1 MIYWIVA
8 ALVLLLAAVF
18 VAWMRKR
25 NVKKSKALR
34 MAARTLTC
42 AGVICGVVSA
52 IVGINGRGG
61 SPKEPLPTEEPAL
74 TANGEMGENVAAP
87 IDTEPMAGATAQM
100 ATAPAEDVTVPTD
113 TATAAD
119 IAPTDAA
126 PGAESVDAQDAQP
139 LRIDGTASDAPV
151 LNGAT
156 ALGPV
161 YEAFMEKVYDPLQED
176 RSALL
181 YVDTTPAAYA
191 ALLNR
196 TADVIFV
203 ADPSDEQR
211 TEAEKRGLEMVFTP
225 FAREAFVFFVDNHN
239 YIGNLTA
246 QQVRDI
252 YSGRITDWSEVG
264 GDAGPITAYQRNPGS
279 GSQSMMLR
287 FMGDDELMEAP
298 SVETMGGLIKQV
310 ADYEAGGGSI
320 GYSFRYYFTEMVG
333 NDQTHML
340 NLDGVAPTVENI
352 QNGSYP
358 ALTTVYAVYLA
369 DNENPLARKLCEW
382 TTSDEA
388 RAIVE
393 QIGYV
398 PYAE

>member
-8 ALVLLLAAVF
+8 ALALLLAA
-18 VAWMRKR
+18 AALGIWMQKKCAKR
-25 NVKKSKALR
+25 SKALR
-34 MAARTLTC
+34 MAARTLAI
-42 AGVICGVVSA
+42 AGAICCVVSV
-52 IVGINGRGG
+52 IVGLSSRGG
-61 SPKEPLPTEEPAL
+61 SQKEPLPTEEPAL
-74 TANGEMGENVAAP
+74 TASGEMGE
-87 IDTEPMAGATAQM
+87 
-100 ATAPAEDVTVPTD
+100 
-113 TATAAD
+113 TAAD
-119 IAPTDAA
+119 AAAPTDAVFA
-126 PGAESVDAQDAQP
+126 VPTESVPSEAAQP
-139 LRIDGTASDAPV
+139 LRIDGTAADAPV

-161 YEAFMEKVYDPLQED
+161 YEAFMEKVYDPLPED

-181 YVDTTPAAYA
+181 YVDTTPAAYE

-203 ADPSDEQR
+203 ADPSEEQR
-211 TEAEKRGLEMVFTP
+211 AEAEKRGLEMVFTP

-252 YSGRITDWSEVG
+252 YSGRIADWSEVG

-287 FMGDDELMEAP
+287 FMGGDELMEAP
-298 SVETMGGLIKQV
+298 MVETMGGLIKQV

-369 DNENPLARKLCEW
+369 DNENPLARRLCEW

-398 PYAE
+398 PYAEPSA

>member
-1 MIYWIVA
+1 MEARVIYWIVA
-8 ALVLLLAAVF
+8 ALALLLAA
-18 VAWMRKR
+18 AALGIWMQKKR
-25 NVKKSKALR
+25 VKRRKALR
-34 MAARTLTC
+34 AAARALAC
-42 AGVICGVVSA
+42 AGVICGAVSV
-52 IVGINGRGG
+52 IVGLNSRGG
-61 SPKEPLPTEEPAL
+61 SLKKPLPTEEPAL
-74 TANGEMGENVAAP
+74 TASGEMGETAADAAAP
-87 IDTEPMAGATAQM
+87 IEAELTEGTAARGDTVPAVDMA
-100 ATAPAEDVTVPTD
+100 APAESVPAETV
-113 TATAAD
+113 
-119 IAPTDAA
+119 
-126 PGAESVDAQDAQP
+126 QP

-161 YEAFMEKVYDPLQED
+161 YEAFMEKVYDPLPED

-181 YVDTTPAAYA
+181 HVDTTPAAYE

-203 ADPSDEQR
+203 ADPSEEQR
-211 TEAEKRGLEMVFTP
+211 AEAESRGLEMVFTP

-252 YSGRITDWSEVG
+252 YSGRIADWSEVG

-287 FMGDDELMEAP
+287 FMGGDELMEAP
-298 SVETMGGLIKQV
+298 GTETMGSIIMQV

-320 GYSFRYYFTEMVG
+320 GYSFRYYFTEMIG

-352 QNGSYP
+352 QNGTYP

-369 DNENPLARKLCEW
+369 DNENPLVRRLCEW

-398 PYAE
+398 PYAEPSA

>member
-1 MIYWIVA
+1 
-8 ALVLLLAAVF
+8 
-18 VAWMRKR
+18 
-25 NVKKSKALR
+25 
-34 MAARTLTC
+34 MAARMLAC
-42 AGVICGVVSA
+42 AGAICCAVSV
-52 IVGINGRGG
+52 IVGLSSRGG
-61 SPKEPLPTEEPAL
+61 SQKEPLPTEEPAL
-74 TANGEMGENVAAP
+74 AANGEIGE
-87 IDTEPMAGATAQM
+87 
-100 ATAPAEDVTVPTD
+100 
-113 TATAAD
+113 TAAD
-119 IAPTDAA
+119 AAAPTEAVSA
-126 PGAESVDAQDAQP
+126 VPTESVPAEAAQP
-139 LRIDGTASDAPV
+139 LRIDGTAADAPV

-161 YEAFMEKVYDPLQED
+161 YEAFMEKVYDPLPED

-181 YVDTTPAAYA
+181 YVDTTPAAYE

-203 ADPSDEQR
+203 ADPSEEQR
-211 TEAEKRGLEMVFTP
+211 AEAEKRGLEMVFTP

-298 SVETMGGLIKQV
+298 MVESMGGLIKQI

-369 DNENPLARKLCEW
+369 DNANPLARRLCEW

-398 PYAE
+398 PYAEPSA

>member
-1 MIYWIVA
+1 MEVHVIYWSAA
-8 ALVLLLAAVF
+8 ALALLLAA
-18 VAWMRKR
+18 AALGTWMQKKR
-25 NVKKSKALR
+25 VKRSKALR
-34 MAARTLTC
+34 MAARTLAC
-42 AGVICGVVSA
+42 AGVICGAVSV
-52 IVGINGRGG
+52 IVGINDHGA
-61 SPKEPLPTEEPAL
+61 STKKPLPTEEPAL
-74 TANGEMGENVAAP
+74 TASGEMGETAADAAAP
-87 IDTEPMAGATAQM
+87 IDAEAAVQEDTVPLADMA
-100 ATAPAEDVTVPTD
+100 APAESVP
-113 TATAAD
+113 
-119 IAPTDAA
+119 
-126 PGAESVDAQDAQP
+126 AETAQP

-161 YEAFMEKVYDPLQED
+161 YEAFMEKVYDPLPED

-181 YVDTTPAAYA
+181 YVDTTPAAYE

-203 ADPSDEQR
+203 ADPSEEQR
-211 TEAEKRGLEMVFTP
+211 AEAESRGLEMVFTP

-252 YSGRITDWSEVG
+252 YSGRIADWSEVG

-287 FMGDDELMEAP
+287 FMGGDELMEAP
-298 SVETMGGLIKQV
+298 GTETMGSIIMQV

-352 QNGSYP
+352 QNGTYP

-369 DNENPLARKLCEW
+369 DNENPLVRRLCEW

-398 PYAE
+398 PYAEPSA

>member
-1 MIYWIVA
+1 MIYWIVGA
-8 ALVLLLAAVF
+8 VALLLAA
-18 VAWMRKR
+18 AALGIWMRKKR
-25 NVKKSKALR
+25 MKRSRTLC
-34 MAARTLTC
+34 MAARTLAI
-42 AGVICGVVSA
+42 AGVICCAVSV
-52 IVGINGRGG
+52 IVGLSSRGG

-74 TANGEMGENVAAP
+74 AANGEMGE
-87 IDTEPMAGATAQM
+87 
-100 ATAPAEDVTVPTD
+100 
-113 TATAAD
+113 TAAD
-119 IAPTDAA
+119 AAAPTDAVSA
-126 PGAESVDAQDAQP
+126 VPTESVPAETAQP
-139 LRIDGTASDAPV
+139 LRIDGTAADAPV

-161 YEAFMEKVYDPLQED
+161 YEAFMEKVYDPLPED

-181 YVDTTPAAYA
+181 YVDTTPAAYE

-203 ADPSDEQR
+203 ADPSEEQR
-211 TEAEKRGLEMVFTP
+211 AEAEKRGLEMVFTP

-298 SVETMGGLIKQV
+298 GTETMGSIIMQV
-310 ADYEAGGGSI
+310 ADYETGGGSI

-398 PYAE
+398 PYAEPSA

>member
-1 MIYWIVA
+1 MEVRVIYWIVCG
-8 ALVLLLAAVF
+8 VILLLASASI
-18 VAWMRKR
+18 AARKGGR
-25 NVKKSKALR
+25 KNPAALRKALR
-34 MAARTLTC
+34 ILSC
-42 AGVICGVVSA
+42 AGVLCIA
-52 IVGINGRGG
+52 ISGILAIGGRGTP
-61 SPKEPLPTEEPAL
+61 PKEISATEAPEQMDAAEPTSTTDAE
-74 TANGEMGENVAAP
+74 
-87 IDTEPMAGATAQM
+87 ATAL
-100 ATAPAEDVTVPTD
+100 AN
-113 TATAAD
+113 
-119 IAPTDAA
+119 
-126 PGAESVDAQDAQP
+126 AQP
-139 LRIDGTASDAPV
+139 LRIDGTADDAPV

-161 YEAFMEKVYDPLQED
+161 YEAFMEKVYEPLPED
-176 RSALL
+176 RSKLL
-181 YVDTTPAAYA
+181 YVDTTPAAYE

-211 TEAEKRGLEMVFTP
+211 AEAERLGLEMVFTP

-252 YSGRITDWSEVG
+252 YSGKITDWSEVG
-264 GDAGPITAYQRNPGS
+264 GDAGAITAYQRNEGS

-287 FMGDDELMEAP
+287 FMGDAPLMDAP
-298 SVETMGGLIKQV
+298 TETINAMGMIITEVSEYQ
-310 ADYEAGGGSI
+310 EGGGSI

-369 DNENPLARKLCEW
+369 DNENPLARRLCEW

-388 RAIVE
+388 KAIVE

-398 PYAE
+398 PYASPAV

>member
-1 MIYWIVA
+1 M
-8 ALVLLLAAVF
+8 
-18 VAWMRKR
+18 
-25 NVKKSKALR
+25 
-34 MAARTLTC
+34 
-42 AGVICGVVSA
+42 
-52 IVGINGRGG
+52 
-61 SPKEPLPTEEPAL
+61 
-74 TANGEMGENVAAP
+74 
-87 IDTEPMAGATAQM
+87 
-100 ATAPAEDVTVPTD
+100 
-113 TATAAD
+113 
-119 IAPTDAA
+119 
-126 PGAESVDAQDAQP
+126 
-139 LRIDGTASDAPV
+139 
-151 LNGAT
+151 
-156 ALGPV
+156 
-161 YEAFMEKVYDPLQED
+161 
-176 RSALL
+176 
-181 YVDTTPAAYA
+181 
-191 ALLNR
+191 
-196 TADVIFV
+196 IFV
-203 ADPSDEQR
+203 ADPSEEQR
-211 TEAEKRGLEMVFTP
+211 AEAEKRGLEMVFTP

-252 YSGRITDWSEVG
+252 YSGRIADWSEVG

-298 SVETMGGLIKQV
+298 GTETMGSIIMQV

-352 QNGSYP
+352 QNGTYP

-369 DNENPLARKLCEW
+369 DNENPLVRRLCEW

-398 PYAE
+398 PYAEPTA

>member
-1 MIYWIVA
+1 MEVHVIYWIVGA
-8 ALVLLLAAVF
+8 VALLLAA
-18 VAWMRKR
+18 AALGIWMRKKR
-25 NVKKSKALR
+25 MKRSRTLC
-34 MAARTLTC
+34 MAARTLAI
-42 AGVICGVVSA
+42 AGVICCAVSV
-52 IVGINGRGG
+52 IVGLSSRGG

-74 TANGEMGENVAAP
+74 AANGEMGE
-87 IDTEPMAGATAQM
+87 
-100 ATAPAEDVTVPTD
+100 
-113 TATAAD
+113 TAAD
-119 IAPTDAA
+119 AAAPTDAVSA
-126 PGAESVDAQDAQP
+126 VPTESVPAETAQP
-139 LRIDGTASDAPV
+139 LRIDGTAADAPV

-161 YEAFMEKVYDPLQED
+161 YEAFMEKVYDPLPED

-181 YVDTTPAAYA
+181 YVDTTPAAYE

-203 ADPSDEQR
+203 ADPSEEQR
-211 TEAEKRGLEMVFTP
+211 AEAEKRGLEMVFTP

-298 SVETMGGLIKQV
+298 GTETMGSIIMQV
-310 ADYEAGGGSI
+310 ADYETGGGSI

-369 DNENPLARKLCEW
+369 DNENPLVRRLCEW

-398 PYAE
+398 PYAEPSA

>member
-1 MIYWIVA
+1 MEVHVIYWIVGA
-8 ALVLLLAAVF
+8 VALLLAA
-18 VAWMRKR
+18 AALGIWMRKKR
-25 NVKKSKALR
+25 MKRSRTLC
-34 MAARTLTC
+34 MAARTLAI
-42 AGVICGVVSA
+42 AGVICCAVSV
-52 IVGINGRGG
+52 IVGLSSRGG

-74 TANGEMGENVAAP
+74 AANGEMGE
-87 IDTEPMAGATAQM
+87 
-100 ATAPAEDVTVPTD
+100 
-113 TATAAD
+113 TAAD
-119 IAPTDAA
+119 AAAPTDAVSA
-126 PGAESVDAQDAQP
+126 VPTESVPAETAQP
-139 LRIDGTASDAPV
+139 LRIDGTAADAPV

-161 YEAFMEKVYDPLQED
+161 YEAFMEKVYDPLPED

-181 YVDTTPAAYA
+181 YVDTTPAAYE

-203 ADPSDEQR
+203 ADPSEEQR
-211 TEAEKRGLEMVFTP
+211 AEAEKRGLEMVFTP

-252 YSGRITDWSEVG
+252 YSGRIADWSEVG

-298 SVETMGGLIKQV
+298 GTETMGSIIMQV
-310 ADYEAGGGSI
+310 ADYETGGGSI

-398 PYAE
+398 PYAEPSA